1 MLDEYRETVTSVGG
15 TTAGRR
21 TVTGAAS
28 ARVPGA
34 VAARRS
40 VKPRPARVCERE
52 YAKERR
58 PGSAVAGSVDNH
70 NILIYGNTRPGARPV
85 AVAIQD
91 SKVHTL
97 VNLKVYDALA
107 ALESDAP
114 ATKRYPT
121 KAGMPSTSAQP
132 TSAFGSNGS
141 VSAGSPYFIR

>member
-1 MLDEYRETVTSVGG
+1 MQKSDDPVPRLPVRL
-15 TTAGRR
+15 TTTIFLYTHTHA
-21 TVTGAAS
+21 
-28 ARVPGA
+28 
-34 VAARRS
+34 
-40 VKPRPARVCERE
+40 
-52 YAKERR
+52 
-58 PGSAVAGSVDNH
+58 
-70 NILIYGNTRPGARPV
+70 L

-121 KAGMPSTSAQP
+121 KVGMPSTSAQP

-141 VSAGSPYFIR
+141 VSAGSPYFIS